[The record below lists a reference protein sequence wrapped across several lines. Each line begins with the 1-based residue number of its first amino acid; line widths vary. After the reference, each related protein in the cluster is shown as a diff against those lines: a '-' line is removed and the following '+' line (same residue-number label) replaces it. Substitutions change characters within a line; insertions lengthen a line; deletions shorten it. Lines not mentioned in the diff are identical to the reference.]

1 MSLEGV
7 GYIISL
13 VSDAMKK
20 DISESSERPRVSA
33 VSVDRA
39 TPRIT
44 QGDRCYVFEF
54 VTQEN

>member
-20 DISESSERPRVSA
+20 DISESSERLTVSA
-33 VSVDRA
+33 VSVDRV
-39 TPRIT
+39 TP
-44 QGDRCYVFEF
+44 G
-54 VTQEN
+54 

>member
-20 DISESSERPRVSA
+20 DISESSERLTVSA

-39 TPRIT
+39 TPGWT
-44 QGDRCYVFEF
+44 PGDRCYVFEF